1 MLLPFL
7 HLPPQA
13 AAADELARLLPRW
26 VECGWLRALDAA
38 FAGLLRREVPDA
50 APALLLAAALA
61 SHQLGRG
68 QVCLDLAAT
77 LADPD
82 HALSFPPDGSE
93 AEALHPDEWPQRV
106 LQRLD
111 LASWRAALADARLV
125 GVGEGATPLVLAGN
139 RLYLRR
145 YWRYE
150 QSVRAGLAARLGA
163 PLPLPQ
169 ARVRAALDA
178 LFPLPP
184 TADATAPDWQKAA
197 CALAARAR
205 IAIITGGPGTGK
217 TTTVVRL
224 LALLQGLTLAAG
236 ATPLR
241 ISLAA
246 PTGKA
251 AARLNTSIVNAVG
264 DLQLTELTAALGMS
278 AHPGTGDEDAFE
290 ALRAAIPTTVG
301 TLHRLLGARPDTR
314 RMRHDADTPLALDVL
329 VIDEASMVD
338 LEMMAAVLVAL
349 PPHARLVLLGDKD
362 QLASVEAGA
371 VLGELCQRAA
381 GAHYTP
387 ATVAWLEQAA
397 GVSVPP
403 ALQDA
408 AGTPLDQVTTM
419 LRHSHRFDASGGIGQ
434 LAAAVNVG
442 DGASGWRILHAAD
455 AAVSNLLLPADPAA
469 RRNALAA
476 LVLDGGAELV
486 AHRRG
491 YRHYL
496 RVMHDARPP
505 VDAPAEDFD
514 TWAAG
519 VLLAQS
525 HFQVLS
531 PLRGGSNGVVA
542 LNVQIAGVLR
552 AARLIEAVDGWYPG
566 RPVLVTR
573 NDHALG
579 VMNGDI
585 GVTLTRPDGRGGWTL
600 RVAFASAT
608 TAGGVK
614 WVLPARLADVET
626 VFALTVHKSQ
636 GSEFDHVALVLPTFG
651 NPLLT
656 RELIYTGLTRA
667 ARFVTVAHSGSARI
681 WQEAVAARILRASGL
696 LAEPLPQAD
705 AVAAADA

>member
-7 HLPPQA
+7 HPPPLA
-13 AAADELARLLPRW
+13 ASADELARLLPRW

-82 HALSFPPDGSE
+82 HALSLPPDGSE

-125 GVGEGATPLVLAGN
+125 DAGEGATPLVLVGN

-169 ARVRAALDA
+169 ARARAALDV
-178 LFPLPP
+178 LFPPP
-184 TADATAPDWQKAA
+184 AEATDSAAAPDWQKAA

-205 IAIITGGPGTGK
+205 FAIITGGPGTGK

-224 LALLQGLTLAAG
+224 LALLQGLTRASAAP
-236 ATPLR
+236 PLR

-251 AARLNTSIVNAVG
+251 AARLNTSIVNAV
-264 DLQLTELTAALGMS
+264 DSLPLAALMAALGVP
-278 AHPGTGDEDAFE
+278 ADGGEAAD

-338 LEMMAAVLVAL
+338 LEMMAAVLRAL

-371 VLGELCQRAA
+371 VLGELCQRATA
-381 GAHYTP
+381 AHYTP
-387 ATVAWLEQAA
+387 ATVAWLAQAA
-397 GVSVPP
+397 GVVVPP

-408 AGTPLDQVTTM
+408 AGTPLDQATTM
-419 LRHSHRFDASGGIGQ
+419 LRHSHRFDARGGIGQ
-434 LAAAVNVG
+434 LALAVNAG
-442 DGASGWRILHAAD
+442 DGVRGWRILHAAD
-455 AAVSNLLLPADPAA
+455 AAVSGLLWPADSTA

-476 LVLDGGAELV
+476 LVLDGGVELLV
-486 AHRRG
+486 HRRG
-491 YRHYL
+491 YRNYL
-496 RVMHDARPP
+496 RLMHDTRPP
-505 VDAPAEDFD
+505 NEALPEDFD
-514 TWAAG
+514 RWAG
-519 VLLAQS
+519 NVLSAQRR
-525 HFQVLS
+525 FQVLS
-531 PLRGGSNGVVA
+531 PLRGGNSGVVA
-542 LNVQIAGVLR
+542 LNAQIAGVLR
-552 AARLIEAVDGWYPG
+552 AARLIEAVEGWYPG

-585 GVTLTRPDGRGGWTL
+585 GVTLTRPDGRGGWAL

-636 GSEFDHVALVLPTFG
+636 GSEFDHVALVLPAYG

-667 ARFVTVAHSGSARI
+667 ARFVTIAHSGNARI
-681 WQEAVAARILRASGL
+681 WQEAVAARIQRASGL

-705 AVAAADA
+705 AVVAVDA